1 MAKKATR
8 ALRVELIRT
17 ETQSLVKG
25 TCHKMQNM
33 NYFHRNTQQ
42 FKKSDSQGINTCLK
56 NKSQSSVMNYVLL
69 YFICYKGT
77 VLETWALP
85 RSSSPRMTPE
95 ANQVTSEHT
104 CLVTTR
110 NRAAKS
116 RTGDL
121 ASQYSQLFNGRKPPL
136 KWHFL
141 ARIPQQWG
149 FFHLIKS
156 TTFPLDTQSSCDMMC
171 RRYLPLSITKSLEEL
186 FIKERYFLPHWT
198 GKVRVKKKHWI
209 HDLLSLKTTWPQSF
223 ISLESGRRGATTFNL
238 GACGRQPQCAPQFH
252 FII

>member
-1 MAKKATR
+1 MKKIHLPGGKKKSIVQLQHSFLLSYLPNLVGRKNPKTLFCNWDCHVDMAKKATC

-42 FKKSDSQGINTCLK
+42 FKKSDSQGINICLK

-85 RSSSPRMTPE
+85 HSSSPRMTPE

-110 NRAAKS
+110 SRAAKS

-121 ASQYSQLFNGRKPPL
+121 ASQYSQLFNGSQPPL

-156 TTFPLDTQSSCDMMC
+156 TTFPLDTQRSCDTMC
-171 RRYLPLSITKSLEEL
+171 RWYLPLSIT
-186 FIKERYFLPHWT
+186 
-198 GKVRVKKKHWI
+198 
-209 HDLLSLKTTWPQSF
+209 
-223 ISLESGRRGATTFNL
+223 ES
-238 GACGRQPQCAPQFH
+238 
-252 FII
+252 